1 MKNLS
6 EIKIILGKY
15 KDELRNKYGVKEIF
29 IFGSYVRNEQKTS
42 SDTDIIVEFYP
53 NSKTFD
59 NYMNLKQFL
68 EEILN
73 IKVDLITK
81 DAIKPRYKKYIY
93 KDLINV

>member
-6 EIKIILGKY
+6 EIKIILGNY
-15 KDELRNKYGVKEIF
+15 KDKLRNKYGVKELF

-42 SDTDIIVEFYP
+42 SDIDIIVEFYP

-59 NYMNLKQFL
+59 NHMNLKQFL

-73 IKVDLITK
+73 IRVDLITR
-81 DAIKPRYKKYIY
+81 DAIKSRYKKYIY